1 MGGERVRRRGKVEA
15 ALLVWACVAIPGA
28 LCAQSGFQ
36 YHYFHEPRPLR
47 LDPTRIALF
56 SATVSPA
63 AESLRTRLEQRGL
76 AVGEVNSLMILGWD
90 IVTLAGEP
98 GEGGAAAVI
107 ASIADLARDP
117 SFEFV
122 SPVFIGVDGG
132 PVIVTRD
139 ILLMFEAEEVDH
151 GAAERI
157 LAESQAG
164 EIIDRHWGGMEGAF
178 RLRSS
183 NPNGLGVLE
192 DANRLALLPGVRF
205 AEPNM
210 IFTGGGAFI
219 PNDTGFSN
227 CWGLHNTGQF
237 GGLPDF
243 DMDAPEAWDVT
254 IGDPNVIV
262 VVIDVGVQQDHP
274 DIHQIP
280 GTDVTSDP
288 STTGG
293 PVNSFDRH
301 GTAVAGSITAIINNE
316 LGTVGVAPGCVSA
329 SARTF
334 IATDDDGNWMTE
346 IEWTVKSLAWAESI
360 AARVTNNSNFYG
372 FQSSAIAE
380 KYQQTRDAGMVH
392 FASAGNLSNP
402 WLEYP
407 ASLPSVLSAAAVKN
421 TGTPAEFSNFGPDL
435 DWVAPGKDIYTTD
448 RTGAD
453 GYTLGSF
460 VFLSG
465 TSFSSSYSAGVAAMF
480 LSTHPGANADVVEEA
495 LRLTAV
501 DLGDPGRDDRFG
513 WGLVNAAAAV
523 TWNPGCE
530 TTPAP
535 LPEPNGVIK
544 NRYLSFVPGI
554 IGRRAAL
561 RVKLL
566 NLPPR
571 FDSLVGESFWVGD
584 PVEAVDSVSPL
595 SYFTVAK
602 LGCTP
607 VFRDWGDIELLNVTG
622 PAIVPEGAYGVQ
634 AVYEACDAAVEDDY
648 SVPLIMNTA
657 RWGDVL
663 PPFNPPDPRTQPDFV
678 DVAGVVDRFRS
689 AVGAP
694 GTARADLE
702 PAEPNQDVNFLDISN
717 VIDAFKGVSYPHPAA
732 CPCGLPCF

>member
-1 MGGERVRRRGKVEA
+1 MGEERVRRCGEVEV
-15 ALLVWACVAIPGA
+15 ALLVWACVAVPGA

-36 YHYFHEPRPLR
+36 YHFFLEPRPLR

-56 SATVSPA
+56 STTPSPG
-63 AESLRTRLEQRGL
+63 AESLQTRLEQRGL
-76 AVGEVNSLMILGWD
+76 AVDGISPLMVLGWD
-90 IVTLAGEP
+90 VVTLAGEP
-98 GEGGAAAVI
+98 GEGGATAVI
-107 ASIADLARDP
+107 TNIADLARDP

-122 SPVFIGVDGG
+122 SPVFIGENGG
-132 PVIVTRD
+132 TVIVTRD
-139 ILLMFEAEEVDH
+139 ILVRFEAEEVDP

-164 EIIDRHWGGMEGAF
+164 DIIDRLWGGMEGAY
-178 RLRSS
+178 RLRSRHS
-183 NPNGLGVLE
+183 NGLDVLE

-210 IFTGGGAFI
+210 IFTGGGALI

-237 GGLPDF
+237 SGLPDF

-254 IGDPNVIV
+254 IGDSNVIV

-280 GTDVTSDP
+280 GNDVTSDP

-301 GTAVAGSITAIINNE
+301 GTAVAGSITATINNG

-334 IATDDDGNWMTE
+334 IATDASGNWITE
-346 IEWTVKSLAWAESI
+346 IEWTVESLAWAETI
-360 AARVTNNSNFYG
+360 GARVTNNSNFYG

-402 WLEYP
+402 WIEYP
-407 ASLPSVLSAAAVKN
+407 ASLPSVISAAAVKN
-421 TGTPAEFSNFGPDL
+421 TGTFSTFSSFGPDL
-435 DWVAPGKDIYTTD
+435 DFVAPGEDVYTTD

-460 VFLSG
+460 IFLNG
-465 TSFSSSYSAGVAAMF
+465 TSFSSSYAAGVAAMF
-480 LSTHPGANADVVEEA
+480 LSSHPGAKADVVEEA

-513 WGLVNAAAAV
+513 WGLVNAADAV

-535 LPEPNGVIK
+535 LPEPNGVVK

-554 IGRRAAL
+554 IGRQAAL
-561 RVKLL
+561 RVTLL
-566 NLPPR
+566 NLPSP
-571 FDSLVGESFWVGD
+571 FESLVGESFWVGD
-584 PVEAVDSVSPL
+584 AVEAVDSVMPL

-602 LGCTP
+602 LGCAP
-607 VFRDWGDIELLNVTG
+607 VFRDWGDINLLSVTG
-622 PAIVPEGAYGVQ
+622 PAIVPGGVYGVQ
-634 AVYEACDAAVEDDY
+634 AVYEACDSAEEAHY
-648 SVPLIMNTA
+648 SVPLIMDTA
-657 RWGDVL
+657 RWGDIV

-678 DVAGVVDRFRS
+678 DIAGVVDRFKS
-689 AVGAP
+689 AIGAP
-694 GTARADLE
+694 GTALADLE
-702 PAEPNQDVNFLDISN
+702 PAEPNQIVDFSDISN
-717 VIDAFKGVSYPHPAA
+717 DVDAFKGSSYPFPAA